1 MDQNTSQQELE
12 LRFNKEQEVLLD
24 QYFLE
29 QNAFLAIARLME
41 LHIPKS
47 KEGLFHLLFETKSR
61 FAHHVMTPILNISCK
76 GFSRF
81 IATVSFT
88 AKFNQIAKYLESRT
102 NFSGYME

>member
-29 QNAFLAIARLME
+29 HNAFLAIARLVE

-47 KEGLFHLLFETKSR
+47 KEGLFHLLFETK
-61 FAHHVMTPILNISCK
+61 ISCK
-76 GFSRF
+76 EFSRF

-88 AKFNQIAKYLESRT
+88 AKFN
-102 NFSGYME
+102 